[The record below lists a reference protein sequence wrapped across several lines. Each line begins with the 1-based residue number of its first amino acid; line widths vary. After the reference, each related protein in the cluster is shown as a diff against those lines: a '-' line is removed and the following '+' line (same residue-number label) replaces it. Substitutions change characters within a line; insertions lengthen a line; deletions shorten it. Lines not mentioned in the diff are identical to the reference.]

1 MTKRMILLST
11 NHPHLRF
18 PGKEIFRALKLV
30 YKNEG
35 RDIPALA
42 VICTHNRFIRRI
54 NKNFLAHDT
63 VTDVIAFPP
72 DEDGEGEAEIY
83 INLDAARNQAKIYN
97 VPYTQEARRLL
108 IHGALHFIGYDDK
121 TQRKKNTMRNREE
134 YYLALLER
142 KARMKY
148 SCKNGL

>member
-83 INLDAARNQAKIYN
+83 INLDAARNQAKEYN
-97 VPYTQEARRLL
+97 DTYTQEARRLL
-108 IHGALHFIGYDDK
+108 IHAVLHMLGYNDK
-121 TQRKKNTMRNREE
+121 TQRGKSKMNAREE
-134 YYLALLER
+134 FYLALISR
-142 KARMKY
+142 KARV
-148 SCKNGL
+148 